1 MAVPCRLLLLPP
13 VLLLLVVLPLASTS
27 SSAAGDH
34 AALLA
39 LKGAATGDPA
49 SVLSSWSA
57 SDSDHC
63 HWRGVTCHPAS
74 SAVAAIDLPAA
85 SLSGALPALLPPR
98 LLRLD
103 LSGNNFSGPIPA
115 AYLASPTL
123 RALNLTSNRLS
134 GPIPFPPSS
143 NSSSSSS
150 PPCPAL
156 AHLRLA
162 GNFLV
167 GEIPSAVAQC
177 RGLRVLDV
185 SRNVLEGALP
195 RALGRLA
202 ALRVLDVS
210 RNSLTDRIPPELGNC
225 RDLAVLVLT
234 NLTSSAGDQPE
245 FNAFLG
251 GLPPEVVTNPALEVL
266 WAPRA
271 NFDGRLPRYRNGS
284 CRLRAV
290 NLGQNYIGGPV
301 PKWLGECGDLAFLDL
316 SSNSLQ
322 GSMPAELMIGC
333 MQYLNVSQNL
343 LSGPLLSPVEGKCS
357 SRLIGDDVVIQY
369 YEGLVGLALI
379 GNPFGSVLGDISNA
393 ALHDF
398 SNNGFSG
405 ALPSLNLHLVGN
417 YSYGLLL
424 NSNMFNSTLSGGFF
438 GFCKGANGVAV
449 NLSGNRLSGSLDML
463 SSCTSL
469 QSFEAGYNKFNGS
482 ISPGIGGL
490 HLLRVLVLRTNNLSG
505 EVPVRFGDLAALEVL
520 DLSKNSVAG
529 ILPSH
534 LADASSLKVVMLD
547 HNRLSGSIPPSFSE
561 LAQLSVFDVSFNNLS
576 GDIPYLRHS
585 ADCGF
590 FVGNPLLSRCLGPN
604 ASAPSSV
611 STNHQKWTQRLGGH
625 MTKSKYLVV
634 IIAASATALVPFV
647 VAVLLFFVC
656 ERRKRAKIEKFKKKA
671 VVTFADAPAEIN
683 YDSIIQAT
691 SNFSIQNLIG
701 TGGFGATYKAELAPG
716 YLVAVKRLAM
726 GRFQGLQQ
734 FDAEIATLGRIRHK
748 NLVTLIGYHIGE
760 SDTFLIYNYLPG
772 GNLESFIH
780 EMGSRQV
787 SWAEVYTIAMDVAQ
801 ALAFLHGSC
810 TPRIIHR
817 DIKPSNILLD
827 EDLNAYLSDFG
838 LARLMEVTQ
847 THATTDVAGTFG
859 YVAPEYAT
867 TCRVSDKSDVYSFGV
882 VLLELMSGKRSLD
895 PSFSQFGDGFTIVAW
910 GRMLMQEER
919 TSEFFSPGLWDTS
932 PKDRLTEMLKI
943 AISCTSESLAV
954 RLSMR
959 QVAARL
965 KQLRNDQ

>member
-1 MAVPCRLLLLPP
+1 MAAPYRRLLPP
-13 VLLLLVVLPLASTS
+13 VLLLLLVALPLASP
-27 SSAAGDH
+27 SSAGDQ

-39 LKGAATGDPA
+39 LKGAVTGDPA
-49 SVLSSWSA
+49 SVLSAWSS
-57 SDSDHC
+57 SDPDHC

-85 SLSGALPALLPPR
+85 SLSGTLPAALPPR

-115 AYLASPTL
+115 AFLASPTL
-123 RALNLTSNRLS
+123 RALNLSSNRLS
-134 GPIPFPPSS
+134 GPIAFPPSS
-143 NSSSSSS
+143 NSNSNSSSS

-167 GEIPSAVAQC
+167 GEIPAALAQC
-177 RGLRVLDV
+177 RSLRVLDV
-185 SRNVLEGALP
+185 SRNVLEGAVP

-210 RNSLTDRIPPELGNC
+210 RNSLTDRIPRELGNC
-225 RDLAVLVLT
+225 RALAVLVLT
-234 NLTSSAGDQPE
+234 NLTASPGDQPE

-251 GLPPEVVTNPALEVL
+251 GLPQEVVTMPALEVL

-301 PKWLGECGDLAFLDL
+301 PKWLVECGDLAFLDL
-316 SSNSLQ
+316 SSNSFE
-322 GSMPAELMIGC
+322 GSMPPELRIGC
-333 MQYLNVSQNL
+333 MKYLNVSQNL
-343 LSGPLLSPVEGKCS
+343 LSGPLLSPVQGKCS
-357 SRLIGDDVVIQY
+357 SRLSDDVVVIQY
-369 YEGLVGLALI
+369 YEALVGIALI

-398 SNNGFSG
+398 SNNGFDG
-405 ALPSLNLHLVGN
+405 ALPSLNLHLAGN

-438 GFCKGANGVAV
+438 GFCKGASWVAV

-463 SSCTSL
+463 SNCTSL
-469 QSFEAGYNKFNGS
+469 QSFEAGYNMFNGPL
-482 ISPGIGGL
+482 SPGIGGL
-490 HLLRVLVLRTNNLSG
+490 HLLRILVLRANNLTG
-505 EVPVRFGDLAALEVL
+505 EIPVRFGDLAALEVL
-520 DLSKNSVAG
+520 GLSQNSLAG

-534 LADASSLKVVMLD
+534 LADASRLKVLMLD

-585 ADCGF
+585 PDCSL

-604 ASAPSSV
+604 ASAPPSSP
-611 STNHQKWTQRLGGH
+611 SNHQKWTQRLGGH

-634 IIAASATALVPFV
+634 IIAASATALVSFV

-656 ERRKRAKIEKFKKKA
+656 ERRKRAKIENFKKKM
-671 VVTFADAPAEIN
+671 VVTFADAPPEIN

-691 SNFSIQNLIG
+691 GNFSIQNLIG

-734 FDAEIATLGRIRHK
+734 FDAEIITLGRIRHK
-748 NLVTLIGYHIGE
+748 NLVTLIGYHNGE

-787 SWAEVYTIAMDVAQ
+787 SWAEWSHLVHCRV
-801 ALAFLHGSC
+801 LAW
-810 TPRIIHR
+810 
-817 DIKPSNILLD
+817 
-827 EDLNAYLSDFG
+827 EYAYL
-838 LARLMEVTQ
+838 R
-847 THATTDVAGTFG
+847 
-859 YVAPEYAT
+859 
-867 TCRVSDKSDVYSFGV
+867 R
-882 VLLELMSGKRSLD
+882 RS
-895 PSFSQFGDGFTIVAW
+895 
-910 GRMLMQEER
+910 
-919 TSEFFSPGLWDTS
+919 
-932 PKDRLTEMLKI
+932 
-943 AISCTSESLAV
+943 
-954 RLSMR
+954 
-959 QVAARL
+959 
-965 KQLRNDQ
+965 QLR